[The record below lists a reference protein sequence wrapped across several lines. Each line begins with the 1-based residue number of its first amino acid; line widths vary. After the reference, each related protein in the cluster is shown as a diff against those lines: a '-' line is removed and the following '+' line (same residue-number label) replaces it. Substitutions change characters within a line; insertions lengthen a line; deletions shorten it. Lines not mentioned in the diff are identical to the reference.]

1 MLLAWLHV
9 PSLTEIGARSS
20 SRTTRS
26 RRSREVCATKLSA
39 GRCTGYS
46 VPSTKLMALKQE
58 AKSPR
63 TEETGTAQKAV
74 RGRLLKGLGPDRKEL
89 PVECCG
95 VGCIYTVWSL
105 DFLKSCKQGLQP
117 LTSIYSFDRTN
128 LS

>member
-26 RRSREVCATKLSA
+26 RRSREVCAAKLYA

-58 AKSPR
+58 AESKNRRDRYSPEHGAR
-63 TEETGTAQKAV
+63 
-74 RGRLLKGLGPDRKEL
+74 
-89 PVECCG
+89 
-95 VGCIYTVWSL
+95 
-105 DFLKSCKQGLQP
+105 
-117 LTSIYSFDRTN
+117 
-128 LS
+128 